1 MVKMSNNAVH
11 PVIHYNKIG
20 HEINESVINYPN
32 SDRTVYCR
40 LRHSILPPELRRC
53 MNCPLFFDSM
63 GAYGVA
69 CKWDDVIP
77 QSNVLVKH
85 EDRQKE
91 LLRVS
96 QLINAGI
103 LPKIFNGGESK

>member
-1 MVKMSNNAVH
+1 MIEMDGIKVH

-20 HEINESVINYPN
+20 HEINESVINYPD

-40 LRHSILPPELRRC
+40 QQHSILPPELDRC
-53 MNCPLFFDSM
+53 MKCPLFYDSM

-69 CKWDDVIP
+69 CKWDDNTP
-77 QSNVLVKH
+77 RRTVLVKH

-96 QLINAGI
+96 KLMDEGI
-103 LPKIFNGGESK
+103 LPKGGDAR